1 MKLFLSQFLY
11 LLGKD
16 KKKLPFLVIIFL
28 LASILDIIGIG
39 LMGPYIALLVDV
51 DVYSGMTG
59 KVINFI
65 GLPQEKKPLLII
77 MGYTLLAVFTIKA
90 FFSIWINKVVVQ
102 FSESQHVRLKS
113 FLMSSYQSLPYVEY
127 INRNSAEY
135 VYSIHQLTGHYY
147 GQALMPLLRMVS
159 DGVVIIFV
167 IAFLAWQNPVALTL
181 LVSLL
186 AIVMYLYDTLFRRKM
201 DDYGVQ
207 INSAS
212 EATIQGVNEGI
223 EGLKE
228 IRILGQEKYFFKNV
242 VKQAKKQAL
251 YAVKAVV
258 ISMSLRYLLELTMI
272 AFVIFLVIGT
282 LMFGGDID
290 LILPTLSVFGVA
302 SLRLFPAVNTL
313 MQSLMLMRLGR
324 DSVSRL
330 FNDLKKINQSFKT
343 NFDTIHP
350 LKIHEEFQKLILKQ
364 VYFSYLDS
372 KYKALDDI
380 SLEIYAGESIGFIGP
395 SGSGKTTLLDT
406 LLGLFQP
413 QQGSIEYN
421 GKNITNAL
429 RQWQSQ
435 VAYIPQQVF
444 LIDDTLR
451 RNVALGVNNDEID
464 DNKVYESLRQ
474 ARLIDLVERLPK
486 GVDTI
491 LGERGIRFSG
501 GQRQRVALARA
512 FYHERNVLIMDEATS
527 ALDNA
532 TEREIV
538 SEIEMLKGTKTIIVI
553 AHRLST
559 LMHCDR
565 IYELQDG
572 KIKNMGSYSELIGAQ
587 NG

>member
-1 MKLFLSQFLY
+1 MKLFLTQVLY

-28 LASILDIIGIG
+28 LASILDLIGIG

-51 DVYSGMTG
+51 DVFSGATS

-77 MGYTLLAVFTIKA
+77 MGYILLAVFTVKA
-90 FFSIWINKVVVQ
+90 FFSIWINKIVVK
-102 FSESQHVRLKS
+102 FSESQHVRLKT

-135 VYSIHQLTGHYY
+135 VYSVHQLTGNYY
-147 GQALMPLLRMVS
+147 GQALLPLLRMVS
-159 DGVVIIFV
+159 DGIVVFAV
-167 IAFLAWQNPVALTL
+167 VTFLAWQNPVALTL

-186 AIVMYLYDTLFRRKM
+186 AIIMFLYDTLFRKKM

-228 IRILGQEKYFFKNV
+228 IRILGQEKYFFQNV
-242 VKQAKKQAL
+242 AKQAKKQAF
-251 YAVKAVV
+251 YAVKAAV

-272 AFVIFLVIGT
+272 AFVIFLVMGS
-282 LMFGGDID
+282 LFFGGDID

-302 SLRLFPAVNTL
+302 SLRLFPAMNTL
-313 MQSLMLMRLGR
+313 MQNLMVIRLGR

-330 FNDLKKINQSFKT
+330 FNDLKKIKQSVKT
-343 NFDTIHP
+343 NFDINHP
-350 LKIHEEFQKLILKQ
+350 IQKHEEFQKLILNQ

-406 LLGLFQP
+406 LLGLFKP
-413 QQGSIEYN
+413 QKGSIEYN
-421 GKNITNAL
+421 GKNITKTL

-451 RNVALGVNNDEID
+451 HNVALGVNNDEID

-474 ARLIDLVERLPK
+474 ARLIDLVERLPQ

-512 FYHERNVLIMDEATS
+512 FYHGRNVLIMDEATS

-532 TEREIV
+532 TEREV
-538 SEIEMLKGTKTIIVI
+538 VNEIEMLKGTKTIIVI

-565 IYELQDG
+565 IYELEDG
-572 KIKNMGSYSELIGAQ
+572 KIKNMGSYNEIIGAE